1 VAAAALALCVTVWVA
16 LRREAAPQQ
25 AHQPTAAAMSS
36 SSFVAYE
43 RDCDFPIENLPYGV
57 FVRRGDATATRRV
70 GVAIGESV
78 SADTAQHLTVKSPK
92 ATLFST

>member
-1 VAAAALALCVTVWVA
+1 
-16 LRREAAPQQ
+16 
-25 AHQPTAAAMSS
+25 MST

-70 GVAIGESV
+70 GVAIGTS
-78 SADTAQHLTVKSPK
+78 SLSCQHDIDSLPPHTQQ
-92 ATLFST
+92 ATSFST